1 MSMFKRNHAIS
12 AIALMLVLTACGGA
26 TDPNRDLVERFY
38 EEGFNQG
45 NVAVIDEVFAVE
57 FNNHSLSAGPS
68 WASGRELYRREIAA
82 FRDAFPDLRI
92 TVDDWILDGDK
103 VVARVT
109 WTGTHRGDLPG
120 APASGNRFEA
130 SGIYIYRVSDGKIV
144 ESWSEF
150 DRAGFLRQL
159 GVTEEP

>member
-1 MSMFKRNHAIS
+1 M
-12 AIALMLVLTACGGA
+12 ALGLVLSACGGA
-26 TDPNRDLVERFY
+26 IDPNRALVERFY

-45 NVAVIDEVFAVE
+45 NAAVIDEIFAAD

-68 WASGRELYRREIAA
+68 WASGRELYRREIVA
-82 FRDAFPDLRI
+82 FHDAFPDLRI
-92 TVDDWILDGDK
+92 TVDDWIVGGDM

-109 WTGTHRGDLPG
+109 WTGTHIGDLPG
-120 APASGNRFEA
+120 APGSGNRFEA

-159 GVTEEP
+159 GVTEAR